1 MRLSFDWLSEY
12 VDLTGITPQEVA
24 EKLTM
29 GAFEV
34 EEIRKVGPDIEGP
47 IVLGEILEILPHP
60 NADKIRLTKTR
71 IAPGQDPLEIV
82 CGATNIEVGQRV
94 PVALPGAK
102 VINRKD
108 GTSLAIKA
116 SAIRGVQSNGM
127 LCSPPELGI
136 VAAGVE
142 TPESSGILILNQA
155 HGELGTDIKKLFHL
169 YPDYVLIVEPRSNR
183 GDALSVI
190 GLAREVAALLNRPL
204 KHPEWSL
211 DLATAESVNFHVSV
225 ENPDDCPFFTIRR
238 LSGLRVGPSPT
249 IIARRLDAVGVR
261 SINNVVDIT
270 NYVMHEYGQPLHA
283 YDMNKLEKAEIKVRR
298 ASLEEKLVTLDG
310 KERTLTN
317 EVLVITNADKP
328 VGVAGVM
335 GGENSE
341 ISDSTTDVAL
351 ESATFNQARV
361 RRGGRLLGLASE
373 SSLRFERGVD
383 VGSTAEASDR
393 ATFLF
398 LKYCSGDNPPTIG
411 KLEKAGSD
419 QTKTVSIDLRL
430 GQLKRFLDADFSIE
444 QVTEYLTPL
453 GFKVTKKDAQVVS
466 ISVPS
471 FRQSDVTREIDLV
484 EEVCRIWG
492 YDNLPVRM
500 PKGAV
505 TAGPADQTASRSR
518 AALVASGMCEAWL
531 SSLTSADT
539 NPNIAA
545 YSTQNQETIIKVL
558 NPLSEDHQVLRQ
570 SLMPGLVKAAAY
582 NQDHGRKDVW
592 LFEIGRTYTRLAEG
606 EEDIFKTGVKEEVKV
621 AGVLMGDRKMT
632 AWKGTENADAD
643 FYTAKGVVE
652 NLLSSLGIDL
662 KRTRFFTPKTTN
674 ILHPS
679 RCAQIEFDRGASKKG
694 NNNNNHQHKS
704 SSLLPRLSS
713 ENPKSQIEHLGF
725 LGQVHPGFS
734 DAMGLKQHA
743 FLFELSLDS
752 LRALHKANS
761 FKEISTAPE
770 TTRDLTVDIDE
781 RVDHAAVE
789 SCIAASAGPILQQVE
804 LVSIYQPAEG
814 QRSLSYRLSFQD
826 IQRTLTNEEVEGSLA
841 RIRESLVNRLG
852 GSFRI

>member
-12 VDLTGITPQEVA
+12 VDLTGITPEQVA

-47 IVLGEILEILPHP
+47 VVLGEIMEILPHP

-71 IAPGQDPLEIV
+71 IAPGEDPLEIV
-82 CGATNIEVGQRV
+82 CGATNIEVGQRI

-108 GTSLAIKA
+108 GTSLDIKA

-136 VAAGVE
+136 VTPGTE
-142 TPESSGILILNQA
+142 TPEASGILILDES

-169 YPDYVLIVEPRSNR
+169 YPDHVLIVEPRSNR

-204 KHPEWSL
+204 KQPEWKLDVTADDSL
-211 DLATAESVNFHVSV
+211 NFDVSV
-225 ENPDDCPFFTIRR
+225 ESTDDCPFFTVRR
-238 LSGLRVGPSPT
+238 LTGLKVGPSPT
-249 IIARRLDAVGVR
+249 IIARRLEAVGVR
-261 SINNVVDIT
+261 SINNIVDVT

-283 YDMNKLEKAEIKVRR
+283 YDMSKLEKPEIRVRR
-298 ASLEEKLVTLDG
+298 ANANEKMVTLDG
-310 KERTLTN
+310 KERIMSD
-317 EVLVITNADKP
+317 EVLVITNAGKP

-341 ISDSTTDVAL
+341 ISDTTTDVAL

-383 VGSTAEASDR
+383 VGSTASASDR
-393 ATFLF
+393 ATYLF
-398 LKYCSGDNPPTIG
+398 LKYCSDGKTTRVG

-419 QTKTVSIDLRL
+419 STKQVVVELRL
-430 GQLKRFLDADFSIE
+430 SQLKRYLDAEFNVA

-453 GFKVTKKDAQVVS
+453 GFTVDSKDDQTVS
-466 ISVPS
+466 VKVPS

-500 PKGAV
+500 PRGMVA
-505 TAGPADQTASRSR
+505 ADPPEDTVNR
-518 AALVASGMCEAWL
+518 ARLALVAAGLSEAWL
-531 SSLTSADT
+531 SSLTAADT
-539 NPNIAA
+539 NALA
-545 YSTQNQETIIKVL
+545 SYTMQNEQTIVKVL

-570 SLMPGLVKAAAY
+570 SLLPGLIRCAAY

-592 LFEIGRTYTRLAEG
+592 IFEIGRVYTRLAEA
-606 EEDIFKTGVKEEVKV
+606 EEDIFKTGVKEEVRV
-621 AGVLMGDRKMT
+621 AGVLMGDRKK
-632 AWKGTENADAD
+632 AGWKGTEFGDAD
-643 FYTAKGVVE
+643 FYTAKAVVE
-652 NLLSSLGIDL
+652 NLLEALGVDV
-662 KRTRFFTPKTTN
+662 KRTRFFAPKSTT

-679 RCAQIEFDRGASKKG
+679 RTAQIEFDRGAARKDKD
-694 NNNNNHQHKS
+694 NNGKNDQQGHRAHTD
-704 SSLLPRLSS
+704 
-713 ENPKSQIEHLGF
+713 HLGYV
-725 LGQVHPGFS
+725 GQVHPGFA
-734 DAMGLKQHA
+734 DAIGLKQAA
-743 FLFELSLDS
+743 FVFELTIDE
-752 LRALHKANS
+752 LRRLRKANS
-761 FKEISTAPE
+761 FQEIPTSPE
-770 TTRDLTVDIDE
+770 TWRDLTVDIDD
-781 RVDHAAVE
+781 RVDHAAIV
-789 SCIAASAGPILQQVE
+789 SCISASAGAILKQVD
-804 LVSIYQPAEG
+804 LVSIYQPSEG
-814 QRSLSYRLSFQD
+814 KRSLSYRLSFQD
-826 IQRTLTNEEVEGSLA
+826 MQRTLTNEEVETSLQ
-841 RIRESLVNRLG
+841 RVRDSLVNRLG
-852 GSFRI
+852 GSFRL

>member
-12 VDLTGITPQEVA
+12 VDLTGITPEMVA

-47 IVLGEILEILPHP
+47 VVLGEIMEILPHP

-71 IAPGQDPLEIV
+71 IAAGEDPLEIV
-82 CGATNIEVGQRV
+82 CGATNIEVGQFI

-108 GTSLAIKA
+108 GTPLAIKA

-136 VAAGVE
+136 VPAGVE
-142 TPESSGILILNQA
+142 TPESSGILILNKS
-155 HGELGTDIKKLFHL
+155 HGELGTDIKQLFHL

-204 KHPEWSL
+204 KRPEWKL
-211 DLATAESVNFHVSV
+211 EVTADANLNFDVSV
-225 ENPDDCPFFTIRR
+225 ENQDDCPFFTVRR

-249 IIARRLDAVGVR
+249 LIARRLEAMGVR
-261 SINNVVDIT
+261 SINNIVDVT

-283 YDMNKLEKAEIKVRR
+283 YDMRKLEQPEITVRR
-298 ASLEEKLVTLDG
+298 AKPDEKIVTLDG
-310 KERTLTN
+310 KERTMTN
-317 EVLVITNADKP
+317 EVLVITNAGKP

-341 ISDSTTDVAL
+341 ISDDTVDVAL

-383 VGSTAEASDR
+383 LGSTAEASDR
-393 ATFLF
+393 ATFLL
-398 LKYCSGDNPPTIG
+398 LKYCSSETTAKVGQ
-411 KLEKAGSD
+411 LQKAGSD
-419 QTKTVSIDLRL
+419 QTKAVSVDLRL
-430 GQLKRFLDADFSIE
+430 RQLKRVLDADFSVA

-453 GFKVTKKDAQVVS
+453 GFTVTAKDAQVVS
-466 ISVPS
+466 VAVPS
-471 FRQSDVTREIDLV
+471 FRQSDVTREIDLL

-505 TAGPADQTASRSR
+505 AASPPEDTANHAR
-518 AALVASGMCEAWL
+518 AVLAASGLSEAWL
-531 SSLTSADT
+531 SSLTAADVD
-539 NPNIAA
+539 PALGS
-545 YSTQNQETIIKVL
+545 YSTQDPDTIVKVL

-570 SLMPGLVKAAAY
+570 SLLPGLVRCAAY

-592 LFEIGRTYTRLAEG
+592 IFEIGRTYKRLKEG
-606 EEDIFKTGVKEEVKV
+606 EDDAFKTGVKEELKV
-621 AGVLMGDRKMT
+621 AAVIMGDRKMS
-632 AWKGTENADAD
+632 AWKTDERSDAD

-652 NLLSSLGIDL
+652 NLLSSLGIVL
-662 KRTRFFTPKTTN
+662 KRTRFFTPKETN

-679 RCAQIEFDRGASKKG
+679 RSAQIEFDYGPPKKG
-694 NNNNNHQHKS
+694 NNNNNHHQDNKT
-704 SSLLPRLSS
+704 
-713 ENPKSQIEHLGF
+713 QTEHIGF

-734 DAMGLKQHA
+734 DAMGLKQPA

-752 LRALHKANS
+752 LRKLRKANS
-761 FKEISTAPE
+761 FKEIPTAPE

-781 RVDHAAVE
+781 RIDHASVE
-789 SCIAASAGPILQQVE
+789 SCIFAAAGQILTQVE

-814 QRSLSYRLSFQD
+814 KRSLSYRLSFQD
-826 IQRTLTNEEVEGSLA
+826 IQRTLTNEEVETSVT
-841 RIRESLVNRLG
+841 RVRESLVNRLG

>member
-12 VDLTGITPQEVA
+12 VDLTGITPEVVA

-47 IVLGEILEILPHP
+47 VVLGEIMEILPHP

-71 IAPGQDPLEIV
+71 IAPGEDPLEIV
-82 CGATNIEVGQRV
+82 CGAQNIEVGQRV
-94 PVALPGAK
+94 PVALPGAR

-108 GTSLAIKA
+108 GTALAIKA

-136 VAAGVE
+136 VPAGVE
-142 TPESSGILILNQA
+142 TPESSGILILKPSQ
-155 HGELGTDIKKLFHL
+155 GELGTDIKKLFHL

-204 KHPEWSL
+204 KRPDWKLEV
-211 DLATAESVNFHVSV
+211 AEDAALNFDVKV
-225 ENPDDCPFFTIRR
+225 ENLDDCPFFTIRR
-238 LSGLRVGPSPT
+238 LSGLKVGPSPDL
-249 IIARRLDAVGVR
+249 IARRLEAVGVR

-283 YDMNKLEKAEIKVRR
+283 YDMNKLEKPEITVRR
-298 ASLEEKLVTLDG
+298 AKQDEKMVTLDS
-310 KERTLTN
+310 KERTMSD
-317 EVLVITNADKP
+317 EVLVITNAGKP

-341 ISDSTTDVAL
+341 ISDSTTEVAL

-383 VGSTAEASDR
+383 VGTTAEASDR

-398 LKYCSGDNPPTIG
+398 LKYCSGNGAPRVG

-419 QTKTVSIDLRL
+419 ETQTLSVDLRL
-430 GQLKRFLDADFSIE
+430 AQLKRFLDAEFSVE

-453 GFKVTKKDAQVVS
+453 GFKVSKKDDKTVS
-466 ISVPS
+466 VAVPS
-471 FRQSDVTREIDLV
+471 FRQSDVTREIDLI

-500 PKGAV
+500 PKAAV
-505 TAGPADQTASRSR
+505 TADPAEDTVAKTRSI
-518 AALVASGMCEAWL
+518 LVAAGLSEAWL
-531 SSLTSADT
+531 SSLTAADT
-539 NPNIAA
+539 NPATA
-545 YSTQNQETIIKVL
+545 SYSTQKRDTLVEVL

-570 SLMPGLVKAAAY
+570 SLMPGLIKCATY

-592 LFEIGRTYTRLAEG
+592 IFEIGRTYRRLKDG
-606 EEDIFKTGVKEEVKV
+606 EEDTFKTGVKEELKV

-632 AWKGTENADAD
+632 AWKGQEGADAD

-662 KRTRFFTPKTTN
+662 KRVRFFNPKETN

-679 RCAQIEFDRGASKKG
+679 RSAQIEFDRGASRKEKSNNG
-694 NNNNNHQHKS
+694 NNQT
-704 SSLLPRLSS
+704 P
-713 ENPKSQIEHLGF
+713 PKANTEHIGY

-734 DAMGLKQHA
+734 DAMGLKQNA
-743 FLFELSLDS
+743 FVFELSLDGLRS
-752 LRALHKANS
+752 LRKPNS
-761 FKEISTAPE
+761 FKEIPTAPE
-770 TTRDLTVDIDE
+770 TSRDLTVDLDE
-781 RVDHAAVE
+781 GVDHAAVA
-789 SCIAASAGPILQQVE
+789 SCISSSAGTILKHVE
-804 LVSIYQPAEG
+804 LVSIYQPSEG
-814 QRSLSYRLSFQD
+814 KRSLSYRLSFQD
-826 IQRTLTNEEVEGSLA
+826 MQRTLTNEEVEASLT
-841 RIRESLVNRLG
+841 RVRDSLVNRLG
-852 GSFRI
+852 GSFRL

>member
-12 VDLTGITPQEVA
+12 VDLTGITPEMVA

-47 IVLGEILEILPHP
+47 VVLGEIMEILPHP

-71 IAPGQDPLEIV
+71 IAPGEPPLEIV
-82 CGATNIEVGQRV
+82 CGAQNIEVGQRV

-136 VAAGVE
+136 VPAGVE
-142 TPESSGILILNQA
+142 TPESSGILILKQS

-169 YPDYVLIVEPRSNR
+169 YPDHVLIVEPRSNR
-183 GDALSVI
+183 GDSLSVI

-204 KHPEWSL
+204 KRPDWKL
-211 DLATAESVNFHVSV
+211 DVAEDAALNFDVQL

-238 LSGLRVGPSPT
+238 LSGLKVGPSPDV
-249 IIARRLDAVGVR
+249 IARRLEAVGVR
-261 SINNVVDIT
+261 SINNIVDVT

-283 YDMNKLEKAEIKVRR
+283 YDMSKLEKPEITVRR
-298 ASLEEKLVTLDG
+298 AKPDEKMVTLDS
-310 KERTLTN
+310 KERTMSN
-317 EVLVITNADKP
+317 EVLVITNAGKP

-341 ISDSTTDVAL
+341 ISDTTTDVAL

-383 VGSTAEASDR
+383 VGFTAEASDR
-393 ATFLF
+393 ATYLF
-398 LKYCSGDNPPTIG
+398 LKYCSGDTTPKAG

-419 QTKTVSIDLRL
+419 EIRAVSVDLRL
-430 GQLKRFLDADFSIE
+430 AQLKRFLDAEFTVE

-453 GFKVTKKDAQVVS
+453 GFKVSRKDDKTVS
-466 ISVPS
+466 VEVPS

-500 PKGAV
+500 PKGSV
-505 TAGPADQTASRSR
+505 TADPAEDTATKTRSI
-518 AALVASGMCEAWL
+518 LVASGLSEAWL
-531 SSLTSADT
+531 SSLTAADV
-539 NPNIAA
+539 NPATA
-545 YSTQNQETIIKVL
+545 SYSTQNEETIVRVL

-570 SLMPGLVKAAAY
+570 SLMPGLIKCATY

-592 LFEIGRTYTRLAEG
+592 IFEIGRTYRRVAEG
-606 EEDIFKTGVKEEVKV
+606 EQDVFKTGVKEELKV
-621 AGVLMGDRKMT
+621 AGVLMGDRKMA
-632 AWKGTENADAD
+632 AWKGTETADTD

-652 NLLSSLGIDL
+652 NLLSSLGIEL
-662 KRTRFFTPKTTN
+662 KRIRFFNPKETN

-679 RCAQIEFDRGASKKG
+679 RSAQIEFDRGAPKKEKSNNG
-694 NNNNNHQHKS
+694 NNQNQAKG
-704 SSLLPRLSS
+704 
-713 ENPKSQIEHLGF
+713 QTEHIGH

-734 DAMGLKQHA
+734 DAMGLKQPA
-743 FLFELSLDS
+743 FVFELSLDS
-752 LRALHKANS
+752 LRGLRKANS
-761 FKEISTAPE
+761 FKEIPSAPE
-770 TTRDLTVDIDE
+770 TSRDLTVDLDD
-781 RVDHAAVE
+781 RVDHAAVA
-789 SCIAASAGPILQQVE
+789 SCISASAGQILKQVE
-804 LVSIYQPAEG
+804 LVSIYQPSAG
-814 QRSLSYRLSFQD
+814 KRSLSYRLSFQD
-826 IQRTLTNEEVEGSLA
+826 IQRTLTNEEVEASLT

-852 GSFRI
+852 GSFRL

>member
-12 VDLTGITPQEVA
+12 VDLTGITPEMVA

-47 IVLGEILEILPHP
+47 VVLGEILEILPHP

-71 IAPGQDPLEIV
+71 IAPGADPLEIV
-82 CGATNIEVGQRV
+82 CGAQNIEVGQRI

-108 GTSLAIKA
+108 GTALVIKA

-136 VAAGVE
+136 VPAGVE
-142 TPESSGILILNQA
+142 TPESSGILILNKS
-155 HGELGTDIKKLFHL
+155 HGELGADIKELFHL
-169 YPDYVLIVEPRSNR
+169 YPDHVLIVEPRSNR
-183 GDALSVI
+183 GDSLSVI

-204 KHPEWSL
+204 KRPDWKL
-211 DLATAESVNFHVSV
+211 DVSEDAALNFDVAV
-225 ENPDDCPFFTIRR
+225 ENTDDCPFFTIRR
-238 LSGLRVGPSPT
+238 LSGLKVGPSPNL
-249 IIARRLDAVGVR
+249 ISRRLEAVGVR
-261 SINNVVDIT
+261 SINNIVDVT

-283 YDMNKLEKAEIKVRR
+283 YDMSKLDKAEITVRR
-298 ASLEEKLVTLDG
+298 ARPDEKMVTLDS
-310 KERTLTN
+310 KERTMNN
-317 EVLVITNADKP
+317 EVLVITNGDKS

-335 GGENSE
+335 GGENTE

-393 ATFLF
+393 ATYLF
-398 LKYCSGDNPPTIG
+398 LKYCSGDSTPKVG

-419 QTKTVSIDLRL
+419 DTKKVSIDLRL
-430 GQLKRFLDADFSIE
+430 GQLKRFLDAEFTVE

-453 GFKVTKKDAQVVS
+453 GFQVSKKDDKVVS
-466 ISVPS
+466 VSVPS
-471 FRQSDVTREIDLV
+471 FRQSDVTREIDIV

-500 PKGAV
+500 PRGSV
-505 TAGPADQTASRSR
+505 TADPAEDTVSKARSI
-518 AALVASGMCEAWL
+518 LVSAGLSEAWL
-531 SSLTSADT
+531 SSLTAADV
-539 NPNIAA
+539 NPATA
-545 YSTQNQETIIKVL
+545 SYSTQNPDTIVKVN

-570 SLMPGLVKAAAY
+570 SLMPGLIKCAAY

-592 LFEIGRTYTRLAEG
+592 IFEIGRTYSRLAPG
-606 EEDIFKTGVKEEVKV
+606 EEDIFKTGVKEELKV
-621 AGVLMGDRKMT
+621 AGVLMGDRDMT
-632 AWKGTENADAD
+632 SWKGTETVDAD

-652 NLLSSLGIDL
+652 NLLGGLGIDL
-662 KRTRFFTPKTTN
+662 KRTRFFNPKETN

-679 RCAQIEFDRGASKKG
+679 RSAQIEFDRGASKKEKDNN
-694 NNNNNHQHKS
+694 NNNNNHQQQ
-704 SSLLPRLSS
+704 
-713 ENPKSQIEHLGF
+713 NQKSQTEHIGHI
-725 LGQVHPGFS
+725 GQVHPGFS
-734 DAMGLKQHA
+734 DAMGLKQPA
-743 FLFELSLDS
+743 FLFELSLDN
-752 LRALHKANS
+752 LRGLRKANS
-761 FKEISTAPE
+761 FKEIPTAPE
-770 TTRDLTVDIDE
+770 TSRDLTIDLDE
-781 RVDHAAVE
+781 RVDHAAVT
-789 SCIAASAGPILQQVE
+789 SCITAAAGQILKQIE

-814 QRSLSYRLSFQD
+814 KRSLSYRLSFQD
-826 IQRTLTNEEVEGSLA
+826 IQRTLTNEEVETSLTK
-841 RIRESLVNRLG
+841 IRESLVNRLG
-852 GSFRI
+852 ASFRL